1 MNSMSAP
8 IALDDGQRVVSA
20 RELPEQIA
28 AESQWLHACGAR
40 DARFAV
46 LADNGIGWA
55 VTDLALHTAHTL
67 NVPVPGYFTA
77 AQIAHVLDDAAIDVV
92 VTDHSDRILELDRG
106 FAVVGASPVT
116 GLTTLVRAIAPAAR
130 SVLPAGTT
138 KITYTSGSTGA
149 PKGVCLAA
157 ATLETVAASLNQVT
171 RPFATQRHL
180 CLLPLATLL
189 DNLAGLI
196 AAPLAGA
203 TCVLPSLQTTGIH
216 YGGVDVR
223 AMLDC
228 IVRSQP
234 QSMILVP
241 ELLRVLV
248 GAIDRGWRAPNSLKF
263 IAVGGATTAPELL
276 AHARSVGL
284 PVLEG
289 YGLSECASVVA
300 LNTHAE
306 NRPGSVGKPLPHA
319 RVRID
324 AAGEIRVAG
333 ATMLGY
339 LGDPASAAT
348 EEIATGDLGEFDA
361 DGFLYVRGRAK
372 NLLITSMGRN
382 ISPEWVER
390 ELLVDGTLAQVAVF
404 GDAQPHPVALVV
416 PANAAADSATIDS
429 VVAAANQRLPDYA
442 RVRAW
447 RHAAAPFSPRDGT
460 LTTNGRLRREAILRR
475 ESQALDALYRTAIAS

>member
-1 MNSMSAP
+1 MSDWVARV
-8 IALDDGQRVVSA
+8 ALDDGQRVVTT
-20 RELPEQIA
+20 RELPGLVATEAQA
-28 AESQWLHACGAR
+28 LRHAHAP

-55 VTDLALHTAHTL
+55 ITDLALHTARAV
-67 NVPVPGYFTA
+67 NVPIPGYFTP
-77 AQIAHVLDDAAIDVV
+77 AQTLHVLNDASIDCV
-92 VTDHSDRILELDRG
+92 VTDAPERILTLDCG
-106 FAVVGASPVT
+106 FRLGSRSPLT
-116 GLTTLVRAIAPAAR
+116 GLTTLARPIEPDARA
-130 SVLPAGTT
+130 VLPRGTT

-157 ATLETVAASLNQVT
+157 ETLEAVAASLNAVT
-171 RPFATQRHL
+171 RPFATHRHL

-203 TCVLPSLQTTGIH
+203 TCVLPSLQHTGIH
-216 YGGVDVR
+216 YSGVDSR
-223 AMLDC
+223 ALLDC
-228 IVRSQP
+228 IGRTQP
-234 QSMILVP
+234 ESMILVP
-241 ELLRVLV
+241 ELLRLLV
-248 GAIDRGWRAPNSLKF
+248 AASERGWHAPQSLKF

-276 AHARSVGL
+276 TQARSLGL

-300 LNTHAE
+300 LNTQAE

-324 AAGEIRVAG
+324 SHGEIRVAG

-339 LGDPASAAT
+339 LGNAAST
-348 EEIATGDLGEFDA
+348 PPTEIATGDLGELDA
-361 DGFLYVRGRAK
+361 DGYLYVRGRAK

-382 ISPEWVER
+382 ISPEWIER

-416 PANAAADSATIDS
+416 PASAAADAARIDS
-429 VVAAANQRLPDYA
+429 VVAAANERLPDYA

-447 RHAAAPFSPRDGT
+447 RHAAAPFTPRDGT
-460 LTTNGRLRREAILRR
+460 LTTNGRLRRDAILRR
-475 ESQALDALYRTAIAS
+475 ESQALEALYRTAKAS